1 MAKHAVSGVSGN
13 TLNDTQLEVLR
24 IGISDL
30 APASPERRVT
40 PMLRRFAAAG
50 LAPSKAGSTGQGNH
64 YGAILTKAFP
74 VKIGSAEMTF
84 LFVFSQSEPNLLDM
98 R

>member
-30 APASPERRVT
+30 APALRFLPAASSEMRRMSMISFERRCC
-40 PMLRRFAAAG
+40 
-50 LAPSKAGSTGQGNH
+50 
-64 YGAILTKAFP
+64 
-74 VKIGSAEMTF
+74 E
-84 LFVFSQSEPNLLDM
+84 D
-98 R
+98 